1 MMEMAECSRLL
12 TLLLLYR
19 CGYKVGQYI
28 SIEKAIAD
36 TKETYYEVLQ
46 QADQNWYEGE
56 NDPKPFIRYMLGIIL
71 SCYREFESRITIAA
85 KTGRKSTAY
94 DIVKTYT
101 ENTLGKF
108 SKQDAL
114 IACPSLG
121 SSSVES
127 ALKRLVEE
135 GTIIRTGAGRKT
147 MYMRKADN
155 IF

>member
-1 MMEMAECSRLL
+1 M
-12 TLLLLYR
+12 
-19 CGYKVGQYI
+19 GQYI

-94 DIVKTYT
+94 DI
-101 ENTLGKF
+101 GKDIV
-108 SKQDAL
+108 QR
-114 IACPSLG
+114 IPW
-121 SSSVES
+121 
-127 ALKRLVEE
+127 
-135 GTIIRTGAGRKT
+135 
-147 MYMRKADN
+147 
-155 IF
+155 